1 MRRSPRNPRPEA
13 IEPVK
18 IAKRIVDAKT
28 IADRPPAT
36 ALAVLAAV
44 TLTLVMLALL
54 TVPMRSAR
62 AAAPAG
68 QEIAEGLTCQCGC
81 GLTVAN
87 CNHPSCSF
95 SVPMRQHIDTML
107 AKGMGRAQIIGYF
120 RKQYGEKILSAPT
133 TQGFNLL
140 AWTMPFVALMV
151 GGGLVVLMMGRWRGG
166 SPAASPQPSD
176 PPPGRSDRSGKSGKF
191 DSALRERLERELR
204 ERI

>member
-1 MRRSPRNPRPEA
+1 MNIARRFANA
-13 IEPVK
+13 ALV
-18 IAKRIVDAKT
+18 
-28 IADRPPAT
+28 T
-36 ALAVLAAV
+36 ALAA
-44 TLTLVMLALL
+44 LALTIVMVVPL
-54 TVPMRSAR
+54 MVPMRSAR
-62 AAAPAG
+62 AAAPSG

-107 AKGMGRAQIIGYF
+107 AKVMGRAQIIGYF

-140 AWTMPFVALMV
+140 AWTMPFVALLV

-166 SPAASPQPSD
+166 APAAPQSPGDS
-176 PPPGRSDRSGKSGKF
+176 GSGNSSKSGKS

-204 ERI
+204 ERL